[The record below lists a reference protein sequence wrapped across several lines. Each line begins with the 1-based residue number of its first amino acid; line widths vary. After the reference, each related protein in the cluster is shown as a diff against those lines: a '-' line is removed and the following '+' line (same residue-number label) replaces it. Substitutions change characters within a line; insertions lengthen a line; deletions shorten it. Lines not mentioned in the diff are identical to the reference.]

1 MCEAISFF
9 LKKTLLGVFF
19 DEKNGA
25 IKSARTF
32 KNLFIT
38 IVRPYGAKVVS
49 SHVGAV
55 ADVCG
60 FVHVLARDIIAP
72 ASSSGSDKRGRTQPS
87 FSVLHSVL

>member
-1 MCEAISFF
+1 MHEPSRICS
-9 LKKTLLGVFF
+9 
-19 DEKNGA
+19 
-25 IKSARTF
+25 SPARSS
-32 KNLFIT
+32 
-38 IVRPYGAKVVS
+38 VHDGAKVVS

-60 FVHVLARDIIAP
+60 FVHVIARDIIAP